1 MPSPAPAHGSDA
13 AYLEAAARIIFMGGL
28 NRGVVDN
35 KWPGFRAAFDG
46 FDVRSVAAL
55 GPADV
60 DRLAAD
66 DRLIKYRAKLQAVV
80 DNASEMAD
88 LAAAHGSFGAW
99 VEALVAREG
108 VEGAGRELARRFA
121 YVSEQGARFWLF
133 ATGHDVGEVSEKNRA
148 KYAPFAG

>member
-1 MPSPAPAHGSDA
+1 MPAPAPGSDA

-46 FDVRSVAAL
+46 FDVRAVAAM

-60 DRLAAD
+60 DRLAGD
-66 DRLIKYRAKLQAVV
+66 DRVIRHRGKLQALV
-80 DNASEMAD
+80 DNAGAMAE
-88 LAAAHGSFGAW
+88 LAEEHGSFGAW
-99 VEALVAREG
+99 VDGLVARDG
-108 VEGAGRELARRFA
+108 LAGARRELARRFA
-121 YVSEQGARFWLF
+121 HVSEQGALFWLF
-133 ATGHDVGEVSEKNRA
+133 ATGHDVGEVSDKNRA